1 MALIVS
7 SLCILAHRPLQRQ
20 CSARATNP
28 VPKAFRSMYR
38 KTVNSGEQIRV
49 TMGPGQVVDEYPKN
63 RYQRRATLVPLAR
76 PANYFDIPAATT
88 VPGDVKLFPLGRRSH
103 DRLRSGQLGPLLAGP
118 MARPLAENHRRRI
131 AQVGVGI
138 EEADQTQMTAVP
150 MCEAGQG
157 VGAVTAVAREDEL
170 AVGEPVD
177 QDSQH
182 LLHQFRGRL
191 VPPPLPAVFFLGQ
204 VQRHQQRQRP
214 STSGKGDPDKH
225 GQGDPLVP
233 PAVGG
238 EGVSGTDRVAMATLA
253 VNVLAGVL
261 LDGVVASQFDGALGY
276 KPGEDLLG
284 KTTCQRPR
292 GPAVAGEDA
301 VITAGVSRSQRAQTA
316 EQVGDGVSPQSQDR
330 GEGKEDESV
339 MGRMR
344 ESWFD
349 GVKDSTDLFGQLV
362 VNPIDL
368 PPRRT
373 SFSGLLASRCTA
385 LVAELFLGLPLAGT
399 VGYSGHGSLLVRD
412 AAPGRYLPSQQGGLP
427 SENPKKRQKSS

>member
-1 MALIVS
+1 
-7 SLCILAHRPLQRQ
+7 
-20 CSARATNP
+20 
-28 VPKAFRSMYR
+28 
-38 KTVNSGEQIRV
+38 
-49 TMGPGQVVDEYPKN
+49 MGPGQVVDEYPKN

-103 DRLRSGQLGPLLAGP
+103 DRLRSGQLGSLLARP

-253 VNVLAGVL
+253 VDVLAGVF
-261 LDGVVASQFDGALGY
+261 LDGVVASQFDGAVGY
-276 KPGEDLLG
+276 KPGEHLLG

-316 EQVGDGVSPQSQDR
+316 EQVGDGASPQSQDR

-339 MGRMR
+339 MGRVR

-368 PPRRT
+368 PPGRT

-385 LVAELFLGLPLAGT
+385 LVPELFLGQPLAGT

-412 AAPGRYLPSQQGGLP
+412 AAPGLYLPSHQGGSP
-427 SENPKKRQKSS
+427 SENPKKRQKSNLDLLRSRLPFCSRLLLPRAAAVPADPAK